1 MIRSKIKKVPKG
13 AFFQYSIF
21 IKYLFRVYQTKKCKN
36 MDIILDKHK
45 QMFYIYYNLMQG
57 CEVMEENKLS
67 IQNEISNEEIK
78 NLIYTIRGK
87 QVMLDSDVAM
97 LYHYETKKV
106 NQAVKRNIDRFPERF
121 CFQLTEEEFLNLRSQ
136 IVTLNKNNVNGSFG
150 INSLKSQ
157 FATLN
162 ENIGRG
168 KHRKYLPY
176 VFTEQGIAMLSGIL
190 KSEVAVQVS
199 IKIMDAFV
207 DMRKFININKSLFEK
222 VITIENKMD
231 KKFIEHDKK
240 FDIIFDQLQ
249 FEENIKQRIFFQGQ
263 IYDAY
268 SLIIDIIKKA
278 NKKILIIDNYV
289 DDSILKMLAK
299 KKNNVEVVI
308 FTSNKSNIQKF
319 NKEYPILKIA
329 KTNKFHDRFIVID
342 NEEMYH
348 LGASI
353 KDVGKKCFGINKIE
367 DKEII
372 GKIINL

>member
-1 MIRSKIKKVPKG
+1 
-13 AFFQYSIF
+13 
-21 IKYLFRVYQTKKCKN
+21 
-36 MDIILDKHK
+36 
-45 QMFYIYYNLMQG
+45 
-57 CEVMEENKLS
+57 MEDNKL
-67 IQNEISNEEIK
+67 IMQNERTNKEIK

-97 LYHYETKKV
+97 LYNYETKKV

-121 CFQLTEEEFLNLRSQ
+121 CFQLTEEELEIMWSQ
-136 IVTLNKNNVNGSFG
+136 IVTTSKLEDNKYRS
-150 INSLKSQ
+150 K
-157 FATLN
+157 
-162 ENIGRG
+162 
-168 KHRKYLPY
+168 KYLPY

-207 DMRKFININKSLFEK
+207 EMRKFISINKSLFEK
-222 VITIENKMD
+222 VITIEHKMD

-249 FEENIKQRIFFQGQ
+249 LEENIKQRVFFEGQ

-268 SLIIDIIKKA
+268 SIIIDIIKKA

-289 DDSILKMLAK
+289 DDSILKMLTK
-299 KKNNVEVVI
+299 KKSDVEVLI
-308 FTSNKSNIQKF
+308 LTSNKSNIQNIDIQKF
-319 NKEYPILKIA
+319 NKEYPILKVA

-342 NEEMYH
+342 NREMYH

-353 KDVGKKCFGINKIE
+353 KDLGRKCFGINKIE

-372 GKIINL
+372 EKIVRL